1 MFRFAAAPLLA
12 FAFAMIPGSRAT
24 DAGAISV
31 DLDVSQFCAGC
42 SSLLDDTVKTDPDGH
57 PGTEPA
63 SIWKALQDILAC
75 KYHDRLD
82 CRNIDDSY
90 TFDVATEIVK
100 FTNLDIESQIV
111 HSKIS
116 LEYLDNH
123 QANNG
128 CSYFESKVRD
138 PRRVAAECD
147 SVEPG
152 SDHPELLNVLTLVT
166 VSVVAFALL
175 AGIWL
180 LHRFIRSWR
189 LRKMMLRDKPDSGV
203 QLRNSSRRGSG
214 AARALR

>member
-12 FAFAMIPGSRAT
+12 FAFAMTPGSRAT

-42 SSLLDDTVKTDPDGH
+42 SPLLDDTVKMDSDGH
-57 PGTEPA
+57 PGTEPI
-63 SIWKALQDILAC
+63 SIGKTIQDISAC
-75 KYHDRLD
+75 KYRVQLD
-82 CRNIDDSY
+82 CRNLDDVY
-90 TFDVATEIVK
+90 TFEAATEIVK
-100 FTNLDIESQIV
+100 LTNTYFTPQILY
-111 HSKIS
+111 SEIS
-116 LEYLDNH
+116 LEYQGNH

-147 SVEPG
+147 NVEPG

-180 LHRFIRSWR
+180 LHRFIRNWR
-189 LRKMMLRDKPDSGV
+189 LRKMMLLDKPNSGF

>member
-12 FAFAMIPGSRAT
+12 FAFAMAPGSRAT

-42 SSLLDDTVKTDPDGH
+42 SPLLDDTVKTGSDGH
-57 PGTEPA
+57 PGTEP
-63 SIWKALQDILAC
+63 INIRKAIQDISAC
-75 KYHDRLD
+75 KYHDQLD
-82 CRNIDDSY
+82 CRNLDDSY
-90 TFDVATEIVK
+90 TFEVATGIVK
-100 FTNLDIESQIV
+100 LIAPYFGPQIL
-111 HSKIS
+111 HSEIS

-147 SVEPG
+147 DVEPG

-180 LHRFIRSWR
+180 LHRFIRSWH
-189 LRKMMLRDKPDSGV
+189 LRKMMLPDKPDSGV
-203 QLRNSSRRGSG
+203 QLRNSSRRRSG